1 MIEAIL
7 RNISKRS
14 LQGQMTWVQILAW
27 PLLSCVQGKKKK
39 IASPSLSLFM
49 EVRITRRVHVS
60 QRSCANKL
68 LNIKDLEYRESSVN
82 RGFYHV
88 TVFSVSSPFTF
99 MNISFRG

>member
-7 RNISKRS
+7 RNTSKCS
-14 LQGQMTWVQILAW
+14 LQGQITWVQILAW
-27 PLLSCVQGKKKK
+27 PLLSSGKKKK

-60 QRSCANKL
+60 QRSFANKL
-68 LNIKDLEYRESSVN
+68 LNIKDLEYRESSIN

-88 TVFSVSSPFTF
+88 TVFSISSLFTF
-99 MNISFRG
+99 MNISF